1 MTRQFSPKLQSKPAA
16 ATKLRPFY
24 YMKKTTAVSY
34 LIVSTLCQLPSVAFP
49 HDGLLAKSPAP
60 VISTTWRNWSAQ
72 RWDRFSHTL
81 ALIESGDNPKAVGDE
96 GRSLGLYQFKRGT
109 WNDTSKEMIARGL
122 KATPWRQ
129 GAVDVWISNHY
140 AKMHLENCAY
150 VITEHFGYVTEQWL
164 YLAWNCGL
172 TRVLKT
178 HGNMH
183 RLPAESLKRAAGFSR
198 TIIYVVRP
206 N

>member
-1 MTRQFSPKLQSKPAA
+1 
-16 ATKLRPFY
+16 
-24 YMKKTTAVSY
+24 MKKTTAVSY
-34 LIVSTLCQLPSVAFP
+34 LIVSTLCQLPPVAFP

-60 VISTTWRNWSAQ
+60 VTSTTWRSWGDRRWAIFSA
-72 RWDRFSHTL
+72 HL
-81 ALIESGDNPKAVGDE
+81 ARVESSNIRSAVGDE

-109 WNDTSKEMIARGL
+109 WNDVTKELTARGMS
-122 KATPWRQ
+122 TISWRK
-129 GAVDVWISNHY
+129 GAVDPNWATYY
-140 AKMHLENCAY
+140 ASVHLENCAY

-178 HGNMH
+178 HGNMN
-183 RLPAESLKRAAGFSR
+183 RLPAESLKRATGFSR

-206 N
+206 R